1 MPYLP
6 RLVDPVLDDAMAGL
20 PAVLLVG
27 PRATGKT
34 TSARRHARSVLRLDQ
49 PAQAMVVRADPD
61 AAIADRPSPL
71 LIDEWQLVP
80 EVLGAVKRSIDDAP
94 VPGRYILTG
103 SVRAELT
110 GAGWPATGRVVR
122 IPMLGLTQ
130 RELHGATAA
139 RSVISRWF
147 EGDPGPGRLPLTVP
161 DLRDYIAMALQGGF
175 PEVALRVPQ
184 RLRSRWLGGYVD
196 QVIGRDAQE
205 AGQDRDPR
213 RLLRYLQAI
222 AANTAGVVDHKT
234 LYDAAGID
242 RQTAVAYDSLLEVLF
257 VTEQVPAWS
266 TNRISRLTRAAKRYL
281 VEPALV
287 GPLIGLDEQGA
298 LRDIDVLGRLLDTFV
313 IAQLRAELDVADP
326 RTTMHHLRLEHGRR
340 EVDLVLEAA
349 DGRVVG
355 VEVKASAAPT
365 AAMARHLMWLRDE
378 FGEAFVLGVLLHT
391 GPAPI
396 RLAPK
401 IVALPIWTLWAADPV
416 G

>member
-205 AGQDRDPR
+205 A
-213 RLLRYLQAI
+213 
-222 AANTAGVVDHKT
+222 DHKT